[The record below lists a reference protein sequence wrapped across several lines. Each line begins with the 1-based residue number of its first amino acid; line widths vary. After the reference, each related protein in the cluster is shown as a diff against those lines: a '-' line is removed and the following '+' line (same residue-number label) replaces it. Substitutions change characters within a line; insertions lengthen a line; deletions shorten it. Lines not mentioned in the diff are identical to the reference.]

1 MLSSEGGILS
11 VTTIVQ
17 AFTLRPME
25 RSYGA
30 QPCQAKRPGGPRSSM
45 FQQKFVLSHILVF
58 LNKYLSFFTYNY
70 VPTRKIP
77 HARTFLQRSFF
88 PWSCMFDK

>member
-1 MLSSEGGILS
+1 MAIKQIPHFYHLRADHSLLSSCLLSSEGGILS

-45 FQQKFVLSHILVF
+45 FQQKFVLFHIVVC
-58 LNKYLSFFTYNY
+58 LNK
-70 VPTRKIP
+70 
-77 HARTFLQRSFF
+77 
-88 PWSCMFDK
+88 

>member
-1 MLSSEGGILS
+1 MAIKQIPHFYHLRADHSPLSSCLLSSEGGILS

-30 QPCQAKRPGGPRSSM
+30 QSCQAKRPGGPRSSM
-45 FQQKFVLSHILVF
+45 FQQKFALFHIVVCLT
-58 LNKYLSFFTYNY
+58 K
-70 VPTRKIP
+70 
-77 HARTFLQRSFF
+77 
-88 PWSCMFDK
+88 

>member
-1 MLSSEGGILS
+1 MAIKQIPHFYHLRADHSPLSSCLLSSEGGILS

-45 FQQKFVLSHILVF
+45 FQQKLFF
-58 LNKYLSFFTYNY
+58 L
-70 VPTRKIP
+70 
-77 HARTFLQRSFF
+77 RSNMLKPKAF
-88 PWSCMFDK
+88 K

>member
-1 MLSSEGGILS
+1 MAIKQIPHFYHLRADHSPLSSCLLSSEGGILS

-45 FQQKFVLSHILVF
+45 FQQKFVLFHIVLC
-58 LNKYLSFFTYNY
+58 LTK
-70 VPTRKIP
+70 
-77 HARTFLQRSFF
+77 
-88 PWSCMFDK
+88 

>member
-1 MLSSEGGILS
+1 MAIKQIPHSFHLPTDYSPLSSCLLSSEGGILS

-30 QPCQAKRPGGPRSSM
+30 QSCQAKRPGGPRSSM
-45 FQQKFVLSHILVF
+45 FLQKFVPFHIVVC
-58 LNKYLSFFTYNY
+58 LNK
-70 VPTRKIP
+70 
-77 HARTFLQRSFF
+77 
-88 PWSCMFDK
+88 